1 MPYHTPPDVRRL
13 NPLAR
18 PLHTYTVLDVETTGF
33 NPTTSN
39 LIEIGA
45 VRILNDQVADT
56 YEQLIHIDT
65 PIPEPVTKL
74 TGITNTTLTGMPT
87 EAEAIHQFIQWLP
100 ADDIVL
106 AHNAAFDMSF
116 LDTAIQNA
124 HLGDWFGHR
133 FIDTLEMSRR
143 LHPQWKHHRVA
154 DLIVRYEIADSEAHR
169 GLADSLQEA
178 TLYRIMRR
186 EAFGV

>member
-1 MPYHTPPDVRRL
+1 MTIHTPPDVRRL
-13 NPLAR
+13 NPLSK

-33 NPTTSN
+33 NPATSS

-45 VRILNDQVADT
+45 VQIVNDHVADT
-56 YEQLIHIDT
+56 FEQLIHIT
-65 PIPEPVTKL
+65 NPIPEPVTKL
-74 TGITNTTLTGMPT
+74 TGITNTALAGKPS
-87 EAEAIHQFIQWLP
+87 EAEVIRQFMQWLP
-100 ADDIVL
+100 ADDIIL

-116 LDTAIQNA
+116 LDLAIQDA
-124 HLGDWFGHR
+124 QLGKWFGHR

-154 DLIVRYEIADSEAHR
+154 DLIVRYGIADSEAHR